1 MLRLTESYVKLVSWT
16 TAFLS
21 SKITS
26 SSGSAN
32 SSSFS
37 DSSPSSSSSSST
49 TRFLFKVDKEDSL
62 GSLDL
67 TTPSSTPSSGFEVG
81 LDCED
86 DEKPSSL
93 ELDAIL
99 GSSPPLEASSVNTDF
114 ERESDRAVD
123 SPTVDDMTSAE
134 DGFLGSSDSSSLE
147 STIKIFFFCDSV
159 DDLEDPRLVF
169 ELVAIKGIDHK
180 RVVVSFSHLKTLD
193 RSKSAQ
199 NNVSFSTVF

>member
-1 MLRLTESYVKLVSWT
+1 VSWT

-67 TTPSSTPSSGFEVG
+67 TTPSSTPSSRFEVG

-86 DEKPSSL
+86 DEKLSSL

-123 SPTVDDMTSAE
+123 SPTVDYMTSAE
-134 DGFLGSSDSSSLE
+134 DVFLGSDSSSLE
-147 STIKIFFFCDSV
+147 STTKIFFLCDSV
-159 DDLEDPRLVF
+159 DVLEDPRLVF

-180 RVVVSFSHLKTLD
+180 RVVVFFSHLKTLD

-199 NNVSFSTVF
+199 NNVSLSTVF